1 MAAVRIFVGQ
11 IHRSNLPLA
20 VTHRH
25 QASAVIV
32 DRRTPEV
39 RFRNHFDHL
48 NAAVTVRY
56 ESAVQIGEHHIE
68 ILAAHTKIMVGTDHF
83 KFRRFF
89 CFRWCFHFINTLS
102 ECNFM
107 AALAPYGIFF
117 QAEGNG
123 HRILSRKCLYR
134 DRQLHRFFRKRLH
147 RNFHRHFFQFL
158 SFFFEK
164 YYACKCIGIHKQ
176 VFIFYNRLVFLHVN
190 GNILIAEFY
199 FLHLRRRVALAAVY
213 DTISTEVIITR
224 MVVKITAVRLELFSV
239 AVFFINRLIDIVPDK
254 AALEHW
260 LFLGQIHIF
269 LHRAAGIS
277 HGMGILT
284 ADVRFSAV
292 FR

>member
-1 MAAVRIFVGQ
+1 
-11 IHRSNLPLA
+11 
-20 VTHRH
+20 
-25 QASAVIV
+25 
-32 DRRTPEV
+32 
-39 RFRNHFDHL
+39 
-48 NAAVTVRY
+48 
-56 ESAVQIGEHHIE
+56 
-68 ILAAHTKIMVGTDHF
+68 MVGTDHF
-83 KFRRFF
+83 KFCRFF
-89 CFRWCFHFINTLS
+89 CFCRCFHFINALS
-102 ECNFM
+102 ERYFM
-107 AALAPYGIFF
+107 AAFSPYGIFF
-117 QAEGNG
+117 QTEGNG
-123 HRILSRKCLYR
+123 HHILSRKCLYC
-134 DRQLHRFFRKRLH
+134 DWKLHRFFRKRLH

-224 MVVKITAVRLELFSV
+224 MVVKITAIRLELFSV

-254 AALEHW
+254 TALEHW